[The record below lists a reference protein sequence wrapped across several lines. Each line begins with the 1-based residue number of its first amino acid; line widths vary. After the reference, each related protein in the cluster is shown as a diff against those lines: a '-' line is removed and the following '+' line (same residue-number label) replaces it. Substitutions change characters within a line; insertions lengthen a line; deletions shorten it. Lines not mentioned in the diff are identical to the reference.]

1 MDHLRSFRAAPVPTI
16 QASPKIAAVAGPLR
30 DLRNEPVLNLAAI
43 QGDILL
49 GHAKKA
55 EALVFL
61 TIQDPAVFAG
71 FLQRLP
77 ITSCADVFRP
87 DPGTAGSTA
96 IATGMPPPNPRFGIA
111 LSISGLRKL
120 DRDPGAGGLLEPL
133 VETMAE
139 RAVAVLNDPD
149 PATWTFGGPGED
161 VDGVLVI
168 TGAERADVDA
178 ALARLLVQPDAD
190 GYAVVGDAVTGEVR
204 PGAAEGHEHFD
215 FLDGVSQPGI
225 RGCVDAAQTVPL
237 TRNADPT
244 EPDQGLAGQDLLWPG
259 EFVLGYATQ
268 VAGPDFREKGD
279 PVDLPQLWMADGSFL
294 VVRRLTQL
302 VPEMHDGVAAQTPAG
317 QSASQLEAQLVGR
330 WPNGAAVVD
339 HPDADD
345 PGLGTDPAR
354 NNDFEF
360 DGDREGLTCPWG
372 AHIRK
377 AYPRNDVPF
386 NLEPSGEEE
395 KAAEAF
401 TQTHRM
407 LRRGIQFGPEL
418 TAEETASRRTTEE
431 RGLLFKC
438 YVADIADQFEFVQQ
452 AWCNEEQFAHPD
464 AGIDPIIGQAA
475 GGAARPFLGVGT
487 VRSKPAFTFEP
498 WVRMTGGGYY
508 FAPSL
513 DFIRGLDASAQVP
526 APE

>member
-1 MDHLRSFRAAPVPTI
+1 MEQLKSSRAAPVPTS
-16 QASPKIAAVAGPLR
+16 QSSPQIAAVAGPTR
-30 DLRNEPVLNLAAI
+30 DLGNEPVLNLAAI

-61 TIQDPAVFAG
+61 TIQDPAAFAR
-71 FLQRLP
+71 FLQELHV
-77 ITSCADVFRP
+77 TSCADVFRP
-87 DPGTAGSTA
+87 DPGTAGATA
-96 IATGMPPPNPRFGIA
+96 AATGLPPPNPRFGVA
-111 LSISGLRKL
+111 LSMTGLRKL
-120 DRDPGAGGLLEPL
+120 GRDPGTGGLLEPL
-133 VETMAE
+133 EATMAG

-149 PATWTFGGPGED
+149 PATWAFGGPGED
-161 VDGVLVI
+161 VDGVVVI
-168 TGAERADVDA
+168 TGAERSDVDA
-178 ALARLLVQPDAD
+178 ALGGRFAQPGAD
-190 GYAVVGDAVTGEVR
+190 GYSVVGDVVTGEVR
-204 PGAAEGHEHFD
+204 PGSAEGHEHFD

-225 RGCVDAAQTVPL
+225 RGCVDAAQTTPL
-237 TRNADPT
+237 TRNADNA

-259 EFVLGYATQ
+259 EFVFGYATQ

-279 PVDLPQLWMADGSFL
+279 PVELPQTWMADGSFL

-317 QSASQLEAQLVGR
+317 QSAAQLEAQLVGR

-345 PGLGTDPAR
+345 PDLGTDPAR

-360 DGDREGLTCPWG
+360 DSDRKGLTCPWG

-386 NLEPSGEEE
+386 NLTPSEEE
-395 KAAEAF
+395 EGEAF

-418 TAEETASRRTTEE
+418 TAEETASRRTSEE

-438 YVADIADQFEFVQQ
+438 YVTDIADQFEFVQQ

-464 AGIDPIIGQAA
+464 AGSTRSSARRPAA
-475 GGAARPFLGVGT
+475 PL
-487 VRSKPAFTFEP
+487 
-498 WVRMTGGGYY
+498 
-508 FAPSL
+508 APS
-513 DFIRGLDASAQVP
+513 RASARLARSLP
-526 APE
+526 SRSSPGSG